1 MMGKCYLYTYI
12 EMLPSSIYFRPRIIK
27 SNEISPALFIFARN
41 MSTPHFHL
49 LKVKEVTPETAECV
63 SVTFEVPESLKET
76 FHFLPGQYLTL
87 RKAIGGTEV
96 RRSYS
101 ICAAPH
107 DNELRVAVKKV
118 DQGKFSGFVNGE
130 LKAGDEIE
138 VMPPMGKFTPRNKEK
153 TAKKYLAFA
162 AGSGITP
169 ILGIMKSVLN
179 AEPESEFTL
188 VYGNKNRG
196 SIIFKEA
203 IEALKNRYMNRL
215 SVYHVF
221 TRETMDTPLFNG
233 RINKEKAAMFSK
245 TLINTAVMDE
255 IFICGP
261 EDMILGL
268 REFFVDDQK
277 LDAQKVHFELFA
289 SPDQP
294 KTVHKEWAE
303 KQQKID
309 PGKVSQ
315 VTVKLD
321 GAAFEMNLPYG
332 GDNILDAALMSGADL
347 PYACKGGVCATCK
360 AKLVSGE
367 VDMEVNYALEPDE
380 LAANFILTC
389 QAHPRSER
397 VVVDF
402 DQKF

>member
-1 MMGKCYLYTYI
+1 
-12 EMLPSSIYFRPRIIK
+12 
-27 SNEISPALFIFARN
+27 

-49 LKVKEVTPETAECV
+49 LRIKEVRPETAECV
-63 SVTFEVPESLKET
+63 SVSFDIPENLKKT

-87 RKAIGGTEV
+87 RTIIDGVEV

-101 ICAAPH
+101 ICSAPG
-107 DNELRVAVKKV
+107 DELRVAVKKV
-118 DQGKFSGFVNGE
+118 DQGKFSGYVNEG
-130 LKAGDEIE
+130 LKAGDELE
-138 VMPPMGKFTPRNKEK
+138 VMPPLGKFTPRDSEK

-169 ILGIMKSVLN
+169 VIGIMKTVLQR
-179 AEPESEFTL
+179 EPGSEFTL

-196 SIIFKEA
+196 SIIFKEH
-203 IEALKNRYMNRL
+203 IEALKNKYMERL
-215 SVYHVF
+215 RVYHVF

-233 RINKEKAAMFSK
+233 RINTEKARAFCER
-245 TLINTAVMDE
+245 LIDLDPIDE

-268 REFFVDDQK
+268 RDYFIEEK
-277 LDAQKVHFELFA
+277 KISAQKVHFELFS

-294 KTVHKEWAE
+294 RAVHKAWEE
-303 KQQKID
+303 KKQQID
-309 PGKVSQ
+309 SSKMSR
-315 VTVKLD
+315 VTVRLD
-321 GAAFEMNLPYG
+321 GAAFEMDLAYG
-332 GDNILDAALMSGADL
+332 GNNILDAALQEGADL
-347 PYACKGGVCATCK
+347 PYACKGGVCSTCK

-389 QAHPRSER
+389 QSHPRTEK

-402 DQKF
+402 DIK

>member
-1 MMGKCYLYTYI
+1 
-12 EMLPSSIYFRPRIIK
+12 
-27 SNEISPALFIFARN
+27 

-49 LKVKEVTPETAECV
+49 LKIKEVRPETAECV
-63 SVTFEVPESLKET
+63 SVSFDIPESLQQA

-87 RKAIGGTEV
+87 RKHIDGKEI

-101 ICAAPH
+101 ICSAPG
-107 DNELRVAVKKV
+107 DELRVAVKKV
-118 DQGKFSGFVNGE
+118 DQGKFSGFVNTG
-130 LKAGDEIE
+130 LKVGDELE
-138 VMPPMGKFTPRNKEK
+138 VMPPLGKFTPRPNGK
-153 TAKKYLAFA
+153 TGKRYLAFA

-169 ILGIMKSVLN
+169 VISIMKSVLQQ
-179 AEPESEFTL
+179 EPGSEFTL

-196 SIIFKEA
+196 SIIFKES
-203 IEALKNRYMNRL
+203 IEALKNKYMSRL
-215 SVYHVF
+215 LVYHVF

-233 RINKEKAAMFSK
+233 RINTEKARAFCER
-245 TLINTAVMDE
+245 LIDADKMDE

-268 REFFVDDQK
+268 RDYFIEDRK
-277 LDAQKVHFELFA
+277 IEAGKVHFELFS

-294 KTVHKEWAE
+294 KTVHKEWE
-303 KQQKID
+303 EKKQQID
-309 PGKVSQ
+309 VSKMSQ
-315 VTVKLD
+315 VTVRLD
-321 GAAFEMNLPYG
+321 GAAFEMNLAYG
-332 GDNILDAALMSGADL
+332 GDNILDAALQQGADL
-347 PYACKGGVCATCK
+347 PYACKGGVCSTCK

-389 QAHPRSER
+389 QAHPRTEK

-402 DQKF
+402 DVK

>member
-1 MMGKCYLYTYI
+1 
-12 EMLPSSIYFRPRIIK
+12 
-27 SNEISPALFIFARN
+27 

-49 LKVKEVTPETAECV
+49 LKVKEVQKETAECV
-63 SVTFEVPESLKET
+63 SISFEVPESLQEQ

-87 RKAIGGTEV
+87 RKVIDGTEV

-101 ICAAPH
+101 ICAAPG

-118 DQGKFSGFVNGE
+118 DQGKFSGFVNDG
-130 LKAGDEIE
+130 LKPGDELE
-138 VMPPMGKFTPRNKEK
+138 VMPPLGKFTPRKNEQ
-153 TAKKYLAFA
+153 TRKKYLAFA

-169 ILGIMKSVLN
+169 ILGIMKSVLKH
-179 AEPESEFTL
+179 EPESEFTL

-196 SIIFKEA
+196 SIIFKET

-215 SVYHVF
+215 RVYHIF

-233 RINKEKAAMFSK
+233 RINAEKARAFSD
-245 TLINTAVMDE
+245 TLIDAAGMDE

-268 REFFVDDQK
+268 RDYFIEERKIDSH
-277 LDAQKVHFELFA
+277 KVHFELFS

-294 KTVHKEWAE
+294 RAVHKDWVK
-303 KQQKID
+303 KQETID
-309 PGKVSQ
+309 PAKMSR

-321 GAAFEMNLPYG
+321 GAAFEMNLAYG
-332 GDNILDAALMSGADL
+332 GENILDAALQQGADL
-347 PYACKGGVCATCK
+347 PYACKGGVCSTCK

-389 QAHPRSER
+389 QSHPRTET
-397 VVVDF
+397 VIVDF
-402 DQKF
+402 DVK

>member
-1 MMGKCYLYTYI
+1 
-12 EMLPSSIYFRPRIIK
+12 
-27 SNEISPALFIFARN
+27 

-49 LKVKEVTPETAECV
+49 LKVKEVHPETADCV
-63 SVTFEVPESLKET
+63 SVSFEVPESLKET

-87 RKAIGGTEV
+87 RKIIGGTEV

-107 DNELRVAVKKV
+107 DDELRVAVKKV
-118 DQGKFSGFVNGE
+118 DEGKFSGYVNGE
-130 LKAGDEIE
+130 LKVGDEIE
-138 VMPPMGKFTPRNKEK
+138 VMPPLGKFTPRNKENK
-153 TAKKYLAFA
+153 TKKYLAFA

-169 ILGIMKSVLN
+169 ILGIMKSVLKL
-179 AEPESEFTL
+179 EPQSEFTL

-196 SIIFKEA
+196 SIIFKET
-203 IEALKNRYMNRL
+203 IEALKNKYMSRL
-215 SVYHVF
+215 RVYHVF
-221 TRETMDTPLFNG
+221 TREKMDTELFNG
-233 RINKEKAAMFSK
+233 RINKEKAAGFSE
-245 TLINTAVMDE
+245 TLIDAASMDE

-268 REFFVDDQK
+268 RSYFVDDLQ

-294 KTVHKEWAE
+294 KVVHKDWEE

-309 PGKVSQ
+309 PSKVSQ

-321 GAAFEMNLPYG
+321 GSAFEMNLAYG

-380 LAANFILTC
+380 LAAGYILTC
-389 QAHPRSER
+389 QAHPRTEK

-402 DQKF
+402 DEKF

>member
-1 MMGKCYLYTYI
+1 
-12 EMLPSSIYFRPRIIK
+12 
-27 SNEISPALFIFARN
+27 

-49 LKVKEVTPETAECV
+49 LKVKEVNPETADCV

-76 FHFLPGQYLTL
+76 FDFLPGQYLTL
-87 RKAIGGTEV
+87 KKTIGGNEI

-118 DQGKFSGFVNGE
+118 DQGKFSGYVNGE

-138 VMPPMGKFTPRNKEK
+138 VMPPLGKFTPRNKEK

-169 ILGIMKSVLN
+169 ILGIMKSVLKL
-179 AEPESEFTL
+179 EPQSEFTL

-203 IEALKNRYMNRL
+203 IEALKNKYMNRL
-215 SVYHVF
+215 RVYHIF

-233 RINKEKAAMFSK
+233 RINKEKAAAFSE
-245 TLINTAVMDE
+245 TLIDATSMDE

-268 REFFVDDQK
+268 RSYFVEDRH
-277 LDAQKVHFELFA
+277 LDAHKVHFELFA

-294 KTVHKEWAE
+294 KATHKEWIE
-303 KQQKID
+303 KQQQID

-332 GDNILDAALMSGADL
+332 GDNILDAALMNGADL

-380 LAANFILTC
+380 LAAGYILTC
-389 QAHPRSER
+389 QAHPRTEK

-402 DQKF
+402 DEKF